1 MSRDSKNTIPW
12 VVAAIAAA
20 LTTRCSWLNDMEFK
34 SDEMETVREIAR
46 STLDQWTPVA
56 PVSNH
61 SGIAHSTG
69 FFYFLHY
76 LAFDYQPLGIVA
88 WIAALNAIAIVVP
101 LWWFRRSAKYACTFA
116 LCATSLTL
124 VVGSRKI
131 WTPDLQA
138 AWACIG
144 VGLLGLSLQ
153 RSRFWAF
160 VPAALAAFF
169 LIMAGHMYL
178 PGAYVAAVAGLGVL
192 IACAISRRWAQ
203 CWGWLIGAMAGW
215 ATFIPWAITVLS
227 AAPSTHRAPRL
238 VHTHEIANWISA
250 VRTGITICT
259 PYEVYDRYI
268 NPDERWLLIHH
279 PGFWLS
285 STWFWTAI
293 SSAIGVTVFG
303 AAIWL
308 AVKRWRVAI
317 RDPLLLTAAV
327 LLLTMPTLLYA
338 ARLGSYIHYWFAAIP
353 FFFYWIAWG
362 ATRGAR
368 IWKWLTVALCVTSLL
383 AAASFINL
391 VHENHGLPGEYGESY
406 SSQG

>member
-1 MSRDSKNTIPW
+1 MSRGSKNTIPW

-20 LTTRCSWLNDMEFK
+20 LFTRCSWLTDMEFK
-34 SDEMETVREIAR
+34 SDEELTVH
-46 STLDQWTPVA
+46 TLAQLSLDHFSPVG
-56 PVSNH
+56 PISHH
-61 SGIAHSTG
+61 SGLAQSSG
-69 FFYFLHY
+69 FFYVLR
-76 LAFDYQPLGIVA
+76 LLVFDYQPLSIVA
-88 WIAALNAIAIVVP
+88 WIAALNAAAIILP
-101 LWWFRRSAKYACTFA
+101 LWWFRRSAKYTCTFA

-138 AWACIG
+138 AWVCISI
-144 VGLLGLSLQ
+144 GLLGLSLR
-153 RSRFWAF
+153 RSRLWAF
-160 VPAALAAFF
+160 VLAASAAFL

-178 PGAYVAAVAGLGVL
+178 PGAYTAAVAGPVVL
-192 IACAISRRWAQ
+192 ISFAVARRWSQ
-203 CWGWLIGAMAGW
+203 CSGWLVGAMAGW

-227 AAPSTHRAPRL
+227 AAPGTHAAPRL
-238 VHTHEIANWISA
+238 VHTHEMANWFAAI
-250 VRTGITICT
+250 RTGITICT
-259 PYEVYDRYI
+259 PYDVYDRYI

-293 SSAIGVTVFG
+293 STVIGVTVFG

-308 AVKRWRVAI
+308 AVKLWRVAI

-327 LLLTMPTLLYA
+327 LLLTIPNLLYA

-406 SSQG
+406 GSQG